1 MFCFYYLFER
11 FLKIE
16 LFILSLLKNDINS
29 IFGHAH
35 SHALVHL
42 EFFGRL
48 AAWQYLKFLQ
58 HFHQAYL
65 QLHIG
70 KFHANT
76 FLLFYFKILTSSL
89 QKLINLKYSQ
99 FLGPAPNVN
108 KLNGFLFI
116 SGENLNKQKKNKNVK
131 LFKVKNSRLNVNNIL
146 PQRIENVWI
155 SWSPQILII
164 MQ

>member
-48 AAWQYLKFLQ
+48 AAWKYLKFLQ

-116 SGENLNKQKKNKNVK
+116 SGENLNKNVK
-131 LFKVKNSRLNVNNIL
+131 LFKEKIPIKVNNIL